1 MVLGVVQAASLLL
14 SWGRGGGSGAPG
26 GGVAKAEY
34 HQEAAGLWKPWGG
47 LLRRSIWF
55 LSLDVSSMRH
65 LSVLCSP
72 GCPSAPSRSWTRW
85 SVKVFNRFWESS
97 LGIRSLFLFLRGN
110 LCFLCSHRGTSKTD
124 KGCFC
129 HRAGVSLRTGGR
141 ERLLI
146 SQPRKQV

>member
-1 MVLGVVQAASLLL
+1 MVQAASLLL